1 MMEKLRLLPAEVVS
15 MREDTLIFFIEGVR
29 FSFFKY
35 SYPLLEELEL
45 RKDLNISMA
54 RDRDIACM
62 KAVAIAQRGNKRDFF
77 DLWFLMNKRGI
88 TLRGL
93 LHDLCQ
99 KYSGYDPG
107 IFLRALAFFED
118 AEKENNRYIDPFWD
132 DIKRFMASLVKAEY
146 RLSMRRP
153 GP

>member
-1 MMEKLRLLPAEVVS
+1 ENNRYIDPFWDDIKRFMASLVKAE
-15 MREDTLIFFIEGVR
+15 
-29 FSFFKY
+29 
-35 SYPLLEELEL
+35 
-45 RKDLNISMA
+45 
-54 RDRDIACM
+54 
-62 KAVAIAQRGNKRDFF
+62 
-77 DLWFLMNKRGI
+77 
-88 TLRGL
+88 
-93 LHDLCQ
+93 
-99 KYSGYDPG
+99 YSGYDPG